1 MTPTPEEIKAA
12 RKAAGLT
19 QTAAAAVVHAKLRAW
34 QQWEAKNGTASH
46 RAMSAASWELFC
58 IKTKSKAK
66 RTARQKEL
74 EEISAAISTLCENVV
89 IVPMF

>member
-1 MTPTPEEIKAA
+1 MTPTPDEIKAA

-34 QQWEAKNGTASH
+34 QQWEAQPSTASH
-46 RAMSAASWELFC
+46 RPMSAANWELFC

-66 RTARQKEL
+66 RATRQKEL
-74 EEISAAISTLCENVV
+74 DEISAAISTLCENVV
-89 IVPMF
+89 LVPVF